1 MVIFEKHYFGS
12 SLETRTIQKVVEVGG
27 MQSCYVGK
35 FVAWRALGLIK
46 KDKVPEFRWS
56 IASFSSLG
64 LVKVQAH
71 GWYLY
76 IRVSP
81 APHC

>member
-56 IASFSSLG
+56 S
-64 LVKVQAH
+64 
-71 GWYLY
+71 
-76 IRVSP
+76 
-81 APHC
+81 